1 MSDNPT
7 GEPRPGEGS
16 DPDRTDT
23 PNTPPPST
31 ENTPPTPGGQ
41 YPPPTESYPPQGGYP
56 PPGNYPP
63 QGGYPPPGNY
73 PPQGGYPP
81 PGNYPPQGGA
91 PGGYPPPPGA
101 YPPPPGTYG
110 NQGYGPTPLG
120 PNPGRLDVGAALSYG
135 FDKFKA
141 NVGPWFGITAIVW
154 AVTAIGLAVV
164 FASTFTAAM
173 VAADSGDTTFT
184 ATTSGVAVVLTAIL
198 TFVSYFVNAA
208 YVRGALDE
216 TGAPQKPSFG
226 RFFQLT
232 NVGQIAVLALIWTI
246 VSVVVSFI
254 PFLGTVVLIVIGFL
268 ANFAL
273 TFLIDR
279 NQTAIESI
287 RSSVDLTVK
296 NFGPVVLLLLLLAAI
311 NIVGALLCGLGL
323 LFTIP
328 ISVIATNYAYRVLT
342 GGPLSPAR

>member
-1 MSDNPT
+1 S
-7 GEPRPGEGS
+7 
-16 DPDRTDT
+16 
-23 PNTPPPST
+23 
-31 ENTPPTPGGQ
+31 
-41 YPPPTESYPPQGGYP
+41 
-56 PPGNYPP
+56 
-63 QGGYPPPGNY
+63 
-73 PPQGGYPP
+73 
-81 PGNYPPQGGA
+81 
-91 PGGYPPPPGA
+91 PGA
-101 YPPPPGTYG
+101 YPPPPGNYGNYG
-110 NQGYGPTPLG
+110 NQGYGQAPLG
-120 PNPGRLDVGAALSYG
+120 PNPGRLEVGAALSYS

-141 NVGPWFGITAIVW
+141 NAGPWIGITAIVW
-154 AVTAIGLAVV
+154 VVSVIGVVLV

-173 VAADSGDTTFT
+173 AAADSGDTAFT
-184 ATTSGVAVVLTAIL
+184 TTTSGVALVMTAIA
-198 TFVSYFVNAA
+198 TFASYFVNAA

-232 NVGQIAVLALIWTI
+232 NIGQIAILALIWTV
-246 VSVVVSFI
+246 VSVVFSFI
-254 PFLGTVVLIVIGFL
+254 PFLGTVLLIVIGFL

-287 RSSVDLTVK
+287 KSSVDLTVK
-296 NFGPVVLLLLLLAAI
+296 NFGPLLLLLLLLAAI

-323 LFTIP
+323 LVTIP